1 MVIMFNN
8 LFLYLYLFY
17 RYVPLGGNGRLG
29 KHVTQIG
36 YWSNGRPIEKNH
48 VNNNKVS
55 VNYHNLINDNDM
67 NNDRDDDD
75 NEKEDF
81 VDGVSVTNNSNI
93 HLFIIN
99 DKHYQFL

>member
-1 MVIMFNN
+1 M
-8 LFLYLYLFY
+8 FY
-17 RYVPLGGNGRLG
+17 RYVPLGGSGRLG

-48 VNNNKVS
+48 VNNNKVD
-55 VNYHNLINDNDM
+55 VNYHNLLN
-67 NNDRDDDD
+67 NNDIIDNGDDND

-81 VDGVSVTNNSNI
+81 VDGVPVNNKSNM

-99 DKHYQFL
+99 DIYYQYL